1 MIWQDFVIAIANI
14 LMGYA
19 LIPQVFKG
27 FKNKKAYIKFQTGL
41 ITSLALYIL
50 GITLFTLNLFFSG
63 AIALFNATMWLILF
77 IQSIIYKQSY

>member
-1 MIWQDFVIAIANI
+1 MIWQDFIITIANI

-27 FKNKKAYIKFQTGL
+27 FKNKKAHIKFQTGL
-41 ITSLALYIL
+41 ITTIALYL
-50 GITLFTLNLFFSG
+50 LSITLFTLNLFFSG
-63 AIALFNATMWLILF
+63 AVVLFNATMWLILF